1 MSQSYSLTVQSL
13 DGFSWKPGFL
23 QKEPK
28 LYMEIDL
35 DGKRMYR
42 THSINGE
49 SVPKWNDV
57 RVLTPWLEKLRSA
70 DQWLSSRLSLRL
82 YHKTWFIS
90 KDECLASVDIELGA
104 LRERCGTLGTSEKT
118 VELELTKKDAKV
130 KYAGTLSVCLAAISI
145 VESGKIE
152 VTSAQKDVE
161 VLGKSPV
168 VSGVMGAADTIANVQ
183 SKAGDIESSLSI
195 LISKINIIVSLGD
208 NLAQIHPY
216 ANVAWKVL
224 TSVYQAV
231 KKQQETDEKIVELV
245 QTMVATFSFVEDTK
259 SLPEK
264 IAGLENTC
272 LAIVKQTVECAVF
285 IREYIGK
292 GFGR

>member
-1 MSQSYSLTVQSL
+1 
-13 DGFSWKPGFL
+13 
-23 QKEPK
+23 
-28 LYMEIDL
+28 
-35 DGKRMYR
+35 
-42 THSINGE
+42 
-49 SVPKWNDV
+49 
-57 RVLTPWLEKLRSA
+57 
-70 DQWLSSRLSLRL
+70 
-82 YHKTWFIS
+82 
-90 KDECLASVDIELGA
+90 
-104 LRERCGTLGTSEKT
+104 
-118 VELELTKKDAKV
+118 
-130 KYAGTLSVCLAAISI
+130 
-145 VESGKIE
+145 
-152 VTSAQKDVE
+152 
-161 VLGKSPV
+161 
-168 VSGVMGAADTIANVQ
+168 MGAADTIANVQ

-292 GFGR
+292 GFGSVCFSWHCCTIAQDETERLVSQAFSDSTTQQIDNLLKALNALKESFDSRLAIHTAFISVNTKENVQRLGMCTFIFPHQL